1 MLTETQ
7 EVTIHMLPPAE
18 GLPPTARLCVIVDV
32 LRASTTVTS
41 ALHAGA
47 TGIVPCLSVDDAKNA
62 ADQHNAL
69 LGGERAGIKLEGF
82 DFGNSPTEYTAAAVS
97 GRVIAFTTTNGTRA
111 LLKSLNADEIVIGS
125 FVNLSAVAARCC
137 RSNDVHIVCAGTDRV
152 ISGEDVLFA
161 GLLATKLVDS
171 EGFKPA
177 DDATQIAM
185 DFSLTNAENPPRLLE
200 AVRQSQGGRNLIGLG
215 CDADIE
221 FAANVDRFELVP
233 TYDAASGQIQ

>member
-7 EVTIHMLPPAE
+7 EVAIHMLPPTE
-18 GLPPTARLCVIVDV
+18 GLPSTARLCVVVDV
-32 LRASTTVTS
+32 LRASTTVIS

-47 TGIVPCLSVDDAKNA
+47 TAIVPCLSVDDAKMA

-82 DFGNSPTEYTAAAVS
+82 DFGNSPTEYTAAAVTDK
-97 GRVIAFTTTNGTRA
+97 VIAFTTTNGTRA

-137 RSNDVHIVCAGTDRV
+137 GSDDVHIVCAGTDRV
-152 ISGEDVLFA
+152 ISSEDVLFA
-161 GLLATKLVDS
+161 GLLAAKLIDS
-171 EGFKPA
+171 AGFKPA

-185 DFSLTNAENPPRLLE
+185 DFSLMNAENPPRLLE
-200 AVRQSQGGRNLIGLG
+200 AIRQSQGGRNLIGLG

-233 TYDAASGQIQ
+233 AYDAASGRIQ